1 MAKFDRNKQP
11 KTDDSLTY
19 EEAMKLI
26 EPLLERYHWLN
37 DHYLVVDNYY
47 KEIDG
52 VLRRIRKIS
61 KRIRK

>member
-1 MAKFDRNKQP
+1 MAKFDRTKP
-11 KTDDSLTY
+11 KNDDSLSY

-47 KEIDG
+47 KEVDD

>member
-1 MAKFDRNKQP
+1 MAKFDRTKP
-11 KTDDSLTY
+11 KNDDSLSY

-26 EPLLERYHWLN
+26 TPLLERYHWLN

-47 KEIDG
+47 KEIDD